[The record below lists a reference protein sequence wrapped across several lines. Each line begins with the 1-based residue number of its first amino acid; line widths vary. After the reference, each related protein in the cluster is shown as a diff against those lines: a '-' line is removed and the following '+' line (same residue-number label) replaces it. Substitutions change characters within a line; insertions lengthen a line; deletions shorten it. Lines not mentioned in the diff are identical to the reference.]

1 MFYGQQY
8 QKGFCGAV
16 ERLRRRSR
24 EQNVPSSIP
33 RLGISVE
40 VTLSMLILGLYMF
53 NVVCAARLEI
63 CRIALVS

>member
-1 MFYGQQY
+1 MNLLQLEINYLHSTLSSGRMT
-8 QKGFCGAV
+8 

-40 VTLSMLILGLYMF
+40 VTS
-53 NVVCAARLEI
+53 
-63 CRIALVS
+63 